1 MNNLSL
7 EVQEETLTVA
17 QQLILE
23 GEEKSQKMVVENMLK
38 NGFKIEQIANF
49 TGISMEV
56 VQKIQKQAQK

>member
-38 NGFKIEQIANF
+38 NGFKIEKIANF